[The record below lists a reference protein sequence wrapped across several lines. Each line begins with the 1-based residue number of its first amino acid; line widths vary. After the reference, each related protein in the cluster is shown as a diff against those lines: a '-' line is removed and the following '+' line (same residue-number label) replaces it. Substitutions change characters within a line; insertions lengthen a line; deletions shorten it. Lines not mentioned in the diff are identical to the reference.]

1 MEFVSHNG
9 AHIEAVG
16 KTYHDALR
24 QLAARHPALCSGAEG
39 DGHMSALCFHQV
51 PDAAA
56 FAARMN
62 REFCVDIS
70 AQTYKANCRPVAL
83 TKLPLLVTEPMVE
96 KLIAWMEQCLSEMEG

>member
-1 MEFVSHNG
+1 
-9 AHIEAVG
+9 
-16 KTYHDALR
+16 
-24 QLAARHPALCSGAEG
+24 
-39 DGHMSALCFHQV
+39 MSALCFHQV

-70 AQTYKANCRPVAL
+70 AQPYQANCRPVAL
-83 TKLPLLVTEPMVE
+83 TKLPLLVTEPMVG

>member
-1 MEFVSHNG
+1 MSEELIVAFASPTPAG
-9 AHIEAVG
+9 IKTGSLFSGECGG
-16 KTYHDALR
+16 KEEL
-24 QLAARHPALCSGAEG
+24 SE
-39 DGHMSALCFHQV
+39 
-51 PDAAA
+51 

-83 TKLPLLVTEPMVE
+83 TKLPLLVTEPMVG